1 MAVFWKHIKGTGN
14 ATNNETGLWSWINWS
29 TEDPILDQGD
39 RLDADSRTMSW
50 APKIMCNNRNTA
62 EDIVELGHIITSK
75 NKDQKIETLI
85 DLPEVFLNMISLERY
100 HSLSFCS
107 TNPDNGVGFMLTAG
121 DDDIIDIDHKGTIR
135 SEGLLQHSG
144 EIQNNGDVI
153 ITEGKC
159 EAQYFN
165 AISDKRAKEN
175 ICPLMSSALDIIN
188 AVQVYTFNYK
198 NSDKTTIGVIAQE
211 VLPYNLDGV
220 TFVSNP
226 DATGK
231 DDDYMSITES
241 KLVYLLLKGMQE
253 QQEQINQL
261 KQRILD
267 LEGK

>member
-1 MAVFWKHIKGTGN
+1 MC
-14 ATNNETGLWSWINWS
+14 NNCNS
-29 TEDPILDQGD
+29 TEDPV
-39 RLDADSRTMSW
+39 S
-50 APKIMCNNRNTA
+50 
-62 EDIVELGHIITSK
+62 LGHIITSNNK
-75 NKDQKIETLI
+75 NQKIETLI

-100 HSLSFCS
+100 HSLSFFS
-107 TNPDNGVGFMLTAG
+107 TSLDNGVGFMLTAV
-121 DDDIIDIDHKGTIR
+121 DDELIDIDHKGTIR
-135 SEGLLQHSG
+135 SEGLLQHWG
-144 EIQNNGDVI
+144 EIQNDGDII
-153 ITEGKC
+153 ITDGKC

-175 ICPLMSSALDIIN
+175 IHPLMSSALDIIN
-188 AVQVYTFNYK
+188 AVQIYTFNYK
-198 NSDKTTIGVIAQE
+198 NSNKTTIGVIAQE

-226 DATGK
+226 NATGE

-261 KQRILD
+261 KQRIID